1 MAGLRGRL
9 GMTQKMDTFSGYPAR
24 SLEVAQCALI
34 TAWESLGNYRD
45 DLVVVGGLAVHYA
58 LNPEKLRAANLPGAV
73 TLDVDFGISLGA
85 SAGMY
90 GTILSDLSGLG
101 FKQEDERLVKMV
113 QGRSLYIDFL
123 TEDAGLRGS
132 GRQIDGITASLCPGI
147 DRALQKRRWAE
158 VEGKDVYGSQRT
170 LKVPIADIGPLLVLK
185 LNAFEGRKHPKDA
198 YDVLLAVTAWH
209 EGAEAAVAAFQAEET
224 AGNSGF
230 SRAKRAV
237 EEHFVSLDQLAPT
250 RAMQFLYED
259 SPVSGSL
266 GRKVMEDLVTI
277 GQALLGR

>member
-1 MAGLRGRL
+1 GLLGRL
-9 GMTQKMDTFSGYPAR
+9 GMTQKTDSFAEYPAR
-24 SLEVAQCALI
+24 SLEVAQCTLI
-34 TAWESLGNYRD
+34 TAWESLGNYWD
-45 DLVVVGGLAVHYA
+45 DLVVVGGLAVHYS
-58 LNPEKLRAANLPGAV
+58 LSPEKLRAANLPGAV

-90 GTILSDLSGLG
+90 GMILSDLSGLG

-147 DRALQKRRWAE
+147 GRALQKRRWVE

-209 EGAEAAVAAFQAEET
+209 EGAEAAVAAFQAKET
-224 AGNSGF
+224 AGNRGF

-259 SPVSGSL
+259 SPASGSQ

>member
-1 MAGLRGRL
+1 MPACEARAGKSMESR
-9 GMTQKMDTFSGYPAR
+9 PA
-24 SLEVAQCALI
+24 
-34 TAWESLGNYRD
+34 Y
-45 DLVVVGGLAVHYA
+45 
-58 LNPEKLRAANLPGAV
+58 
-73 TLDVDFGISLGA
+73 
-85 SAGMY
+85 
-90 GTILSDLSGLG
+90 
-101 FKQEDERLVKMV
+101 
-113 QGRSLYIDFL
+113 
-123 TEDAGLRGS
+123 
-132 GRQIDGITASLCPGI
+132 CPGI
-147 DRALQKRRWAE
+147 DRALQKRRWVE

-198 YDVLLAVTAWH
+198 YDILLAVTAWH

-259 SPVSGSL
+259 SPVSGSQA
-266 GRKVMEDLVTI
+266 KESMEDLVTI
-277 GQALLGR
+277 GQALQGRCVAFFNPDKRSSRDLPGSVSS